1 MHGKFSFLFKNQLGI
16 VEEEEREVE
25 RGDGVL
31 FSLSLE
37 ACLSRLP
44 YSLYLDIKLLI
55 KRVL

>member
-31 FSLSLE
+31 FSLSRGLSLD
-37 ACLSRLP
+37 CLI
-44 YSLYLDIKLLI
+44 YFI
-55 KRVL
+55 